1 MIMQQPTSG
10 PVPVSK
16 VIPFIGLDQ
25 AFNAAVN
32 HIAGRL
38 WPMGFKAIP
47 CTEIRDLDC
56 LRRAMKRHGCM
67 VVSSEYSDP
76 ELTIWG
82 CRETNYA
89 FRAWHDWHHL
99 KLDAPFDL
107 AGETAV
113 ANSQAGDLINLYG
126 AATSRPG
133 SPWRKLLEAE
143 VIGQAR
149 YMDYHGQFPTDQ
161 KGFTLHYLGDQ
172 YTGMSKVFH

>member
-16 VIPFIGLDQ
+16 VLPFIGLDQ
-25 AFNAAVN
+25 AFNVAVN

-56 LRRAMKRHGCM
+56 LRRAMKRHGRM
-67 VVSSEYSDP
+67 VVGMEYSDP

-107 AGETAV
+107 AGEIAV

-126 AATSRPG
+126 AAASR
-133 SPWRKLLEAE
+133 PWRKLLEIE
-143 VIGQAR
+143 VVGQAQ
-149 YMDYHGQFPTDQ
+149 YMAYHGQFPTDQ
-161 KGFTLHYLGDQ
+161 SGFTRHVLAGGSL
-172 YTGMSKVFH
+172 SRVFH